1 MKLAGKMKR
10 LLLAPLLIALTGC
23 SNDLRVKTA
32 LGEKYIVKDETVI
45 VKPYTK
51 ADAIKTIEEKT
62 IDDMYKDGFIKALEN
77 SKLDLVGYKIHF
89 RDIFINLNNIKIA
102 GDYKTVNCFN
112 YGGAGDW
119 LPTRAEAIEP
129 LRKEDSEKKFLYW
142 ALEYTGIQDVDVDG
156 ELHLAVCDK
165 YAKF

>member
-1 MKLAGKMKR
+1 MKR

-23 SNDLRVKTA
+23 SNDLRVKTV

-45 VKPYTK
+45 VKPYRK

-77 SKLDLVGYKIHF
+77 SKLDLIGYKIHF

-102 GDYKTVNCFN
+102 GEYKTVNCFN
-112 YGGAGDW
+112 YSGTRDSR
-119 LPTRAEAIEP
+119 PTEEEKAEFIEP
-129 LRKEDSEKKFLYW
+129 LRKEDSEKKFLFW
-142 ALEYTGIQDVDVDG
+142 ALMFTGMEDNDVDT
-156 ELHLAVCDK
+156 ELARAICDK